1 MTAAPN
7 SLGKP
12 AVLVVEDDAAF
23 STTLLALLESEGYPV
38 EVARSSE
45 EALER
50 LAQHSFPIVVSDI
63 YLDQRTGLD
72 ILRRARAL
80 EPRCAVILITGKGS
94 LDTVLE
100 ATRAGAFDYLAK
112 PFALER
118 LARAVSNAAAAWRET
133 SVPAEGA
140 DRTVSAELVGTSNAM
155 VEVYKF
161 ISRVADADSTVLLQ
175 GETGTGK
182 ERVARM
188 IHESGGRRAGRFVV
202 VDCGALSASLLEAEL
217 FGALRGAYTGADR
230 DRTGLLE
237 SADGGTVF
245 LDEIGEMDLAFQQRL
260 LRFLQERE
268 VRPLGATA
276 SRKVD
281 VRVVAASNRDL
292 RQLVAEKKFRED
304 LWYRLQVACLTLAPL
319 RERREDIPLLVEHFL
334 ATHRERLGKSLR
346 LSEQAMSA
354 AQEYSWPGNV
364 RQLQNLIE
372 RLAILH
378 PATVVEENAFAEA
391 LKALDPGPGAR
402 VSADARASDSLSGI
416 EEEHI
421 RRVLEATH
429 GNKTRAAEILGI
441 ERKTLYRKLE
451 RMRESEP
458 SRPGRPG

>member
-1 MTAAPN
+1 MTGSEMTSSATT
-7 SLGKP
+7 STKP
-12 AVLVVEDDAAF
+12 AVLVVEDDPAF
-23 STTLLALLESEGYPV
+23 STTLLTLLESEGYPV
-38 EVARSSE
+38 ESASSSD
-45 EALER
+45 EALEL
-50 LAQHSFPIVVSDI
+50 LARGGFPIVVSDI

-72 ILRRARAL
+72 ILRRARAV

-100 ATRAGAFDYLAK
+100 ATRAGAFDYFAK
-112 PFALER
+112 PFKLDR
-118 LARAVSNAAAAWRET
+118 LARAVANAATAWQESTRET
-133 SVPAEGA
+133 RETEAAPSTALIGN
-140 DRTVSAELVGTSNAM
+140 SHAM
-155 VEVYKF
+155 VDVYKF

-188 IHESGGRRAGRFVV
+188 IHESGARRSGRFVV
-202 VDCGALSASLLEAEL
+202 VDCGALSATLLEAEL
-217 FGALRGAYTGADR
+217 FGSLRGSYTGADR

-245 LDEIGEMDLAFQQRL
+245 LDEIGEMELGFQQRL

-268 VRPLGATA
+268 VRPIGATA

-292 RQLVAEKKFRED
+292 RQLVAAGKFRED

-319 RERREDIPLLVEHFL
+319 RQRRDDIPLLVEHFL
-334 ATHRERLGKSLR
+334 GSHRERLGRTLR
-346 LSEQAMSA
+346 LSDGAMKA
-354 AQEYSWPGNV
+354 ATDYGWPGNV

-378 PATVVEENAFAEA
+378 AGPVVEEGEFSEA
-391 LKALDPGPGAR
+391 LTALDPAPAAR
-402 VSADARASDSLSGI
+402 TSSEIRAGESLSGI
-416 EEEHI
+416 EDEHI

-451 RMRESEP
+451 RMKDS
-458 SRPGRPG
+458 

>member
-1 MTAAPN
+1 MTA
-7 SLGKP
+7 P
-12 AVLVVEDDAAF
+12 ANQGDKLPLLVVEDDPAF
-23 STTLLALLESEGYPV
+23 ATTLLALLESQGYAV
-38 EVARSSE
+38 EVAHSSA

-50 LAQHSFPIVVSDI
+50 LAQRSFPIVVSDI

-72 ILRRARAL
+72 ILRRARAV

-100 ATRAGAFDYLAK
+100 ATREGAFDYLAK
-112 PFALER
+112 PFPLDR
-118 LARAVSNAAAAWRET
+118 LARTVANAAVAWRESGGDET
-133 SVPAEGA
+133 AETDPDA
-140 DRTVSAELVGTSNAM
+140 SALVGNSPAM

-188 IHESGGRRAGRFVV
+188 IHERGARRKNRFVV
-202 VDCGALSASLLEAEL
+202 VDCGALPAALLEAEL

-230 DRTGLLE
+230 DRTGLFE

-245 LDEIGEMDLAFQQRL
+245 LDEIGEMELGFQQRL

-268 VRPLGATA
+268 VRPLGGTTA
-276 SRKVD
+276 RKVD
-281 VRVVAASNRDL
+281 VRVIAASNRDL
-292 RQLVAEKKFRED
+292 RQMVAEKKFRED

-319 RERREDIPLLVEHFL
+319 RERRQDIPLLIGHFL
-334 ATHRERLGKSLR
+334 AAQRRRLGKTLR
-346 LSEQAMSA
+346 LSDASMNA
-354 AQEYSWPGNV
+354 ALQYSWPGNV

-372 RLAILH
+372 RLAILN
-378 PATVVEENAFAEA
+378 PGPVVEEAAFAEA
-391 LKALDPGPGAR
+391 LAALDPGPA
-402 VSADARASDSLSGI
+402 ARAARQDRTNESLSGI

-421 RRVLEATH
+421 RRVLEATR

-451 RMRESEP
+451 RMKGESF
-458 SRPGRPG
+458 

>member
-1 MTAAPN
+1 MSEPENAP
-7 SLGKP
+7 GKP
-12 AVLVVEDDAAF
+12 QVLVVEDDPAF
-23 STTLLALLESEGYPV
+23 STTLLTLLESEGYPV
-38 EVARSSE
+38 EVVNSSD

-50 LAQHSFPIVVSDI
+50 LAQRTFPIVISDI

-72 ILRRARAL
+72 ILRRARAV

-100 ATRAGAFDYLAK
+100 STRAGAFDYLAK
-112 PFALER
+112 PFPLDR
-118 LARAVSNAAAAWRET
+118 LARSVANAATAWRESGA
-133 SVPAEGA
+133 SVQTPGA
-140 DRTVSAELVGTSNAM
+140 GASTALVGNSHAM

-188 IHESGGRRAGRFVV
+188 IHESGARRAGRFVV
-202 VDCGALSASLLEAEL
+202 VDCGALSATLLEAEL
-217 FGALRGAYTGADR
+217 FGSMRGAYTGADR

-237 SADGGTVF
+237 SADGGTAF
-245 LDEIGEMDLAFQQRL
+245 LDEIGEMELGFQQRL

-268 VRPLGATA
+268 VRPIGATA

-292 RQLVAEKKFRED
+292 RQLVAEKRFRED

-319 RERREDIPLLVEHFL
+319 RERREDIPLLVEQFL
-334 ATHRERLGKSLR
+334 AAQRERLGRSLR
-346 LSEQAMSA
+346 LGDSAMKTA
-354 AQEYSWPGNV
+354 VQYSWPGNV

-378 PATVVEENAFAEA
+378 SGPVVEEATFAEA
-391 LKALDPGPGAR
+391 LRALDPGRILRLSGEAR
-402 VSADARASDSLSGI
+402 GDESLGGI

-441 ERKTLYRKLE
+441 ERKTLYRRLE
-451 RMRESEP
+451 RMKSES
-458 SRPGRPG
+458 S

>member
-1 MTAAPN
+1 MTPPVTM
-7 SLGKP
+7 LGKP

-38 EVARSSE
+38 EVARSSD
-45 EALER
+45 EALEC

-112 PFALER
+112 PFALDR

-133 SVPAEGA
+133 STPVEGA
-140 DRTVSAELVGTSNAM
+140 ERAVSAELVGTSHAM

-188 IHESGGRRAGRFVV
+188 IHESGARRAGRFVV

-217 FGALRGAYTGADR
+217 FGSLRGAYTGADR

-245 LDEIGEMDLAFQQRL
+245 LDEIGEMDLGFQQRL

-304 LWYRLQVACLTLAPL
+304 LWYRLQVACLTLEPL

-346 LSEQAMSA
+346 LSEQAMNA
-354 AQEYSWPGNV
+354 AQQYSWPGNV

-378 PATVVEENAFAEA
+378 PAPVVEEEAFTEA
-391 LKALDPGPGAR
+391 LRALDPGP
-402 VSADARASDSLSGI
+402 SARASAEPRTGDSLSGI

-421 RRVLEATH
+421 RRVLQATH
-429 GNKTRAAEILGI
+429 GNKSRAAEILGI

-458 SRPGRPG
+458 RP

>member
-1 MTAAPN
+1 MTAPAN
-7 SLGKP
+7 SAGKLP
-12 AVLVVEDDAAF
+12 VLVVEDDAAF
-23 STTLLALLESEGYPV
+23 STTLLALLESEGYAV
-38 EVARSSE
+38 DVARSSE
-45 EALER
+45 EALEQ
-50 LAQHSFPIVVSDI
+50 LALRAYPIVVSDI
-63 YLDQRTGLD
+63 YLDQRSGLD

-112 PFALER
+112 PFALDR
-118 LARAVSNAAAAWRET
+118 LATAVANAAVAWREQST
-133 SVPAEGA
+133 STKE
-140 DRTVSAELVGTSNAM
+140 SASTDDSPLVGNSPAM

-188 IHESGGRRAGRFVV
+188 IHDSGARRASRFVV
-202 VDCGALSASLLEAEL
+202 VDCGALSATLLEAEL

-245 LDEIGEMDLAFQQRL
+245 LDEIGEMEMGFQQRL

-292 RQLVAEKKFRED
+292 RQLASQRKFRED

-319 RERREDIPLLVEHFL
+319 RERRDDIPLLVEHFL
-334 ATHRERLGKSLR
+334 ATHRQRLGKSLR
-346 LSEQAMSA
+346 LSDAAMNA
-354 AQEYSWPGNV
+354 ALKYSWPGNV

-378 PATVVEENAFAEA
+378 PSSIVEEAAFAEA
-391 LKALDPGPGAR
+391 LQALDPGRGTPSSANAR
-402 VSADARASDSLSGI
+402 TDESLSGI

-429 GNKTRAAEILGI
+429 GNKTRAAEVLGI

-451 RMRESEP
+451 RMKGESI
-458 SRPGRPG
+458 